1 VVCTLRLVFSSG
13 SASAGPPPLGG
24 GRLLVL
30 QYVFLVGAVAIGS
43 LVRRRQSE
51 RLRPAGGAAEG
62 VGVGLVERME
72 KVEESVRSMV
82 AAVGVLS
89 RTVEKLG
96 VRFRVLRRTLRDPIS
111 EVLLIVKIPTCL
123 RIRSSIRILDST
135 KC

>member
-1 VVCTLRLVFSSG
+1 M
-13 SASAGPPPLGG
+13 
-24 GRLLVL
+24 
-30 QYVFLVGAVAIGS
+30 
-43 LVRRRQSE
+43 
-51 RLRPAGGAAEG
+51 
-62 VGVGLVERME
+62 VERME